1 MNTLAGARRRTIVV
15 FAALMLLMPFG
26 TVQGASSTNFEMT
39 VIGQT
44 LTAGFNNN
52 VTVTVAIPRSIY
64 SSNSAYD
71 VDLAVSI
78 PSPLQLLGD
87 GHWHYD
93 SIAPGQSV
101 TIEFEIY
108 APTAAI
114 GNSYEGSVTLT
125 YRELGD
131 ISYTE
136 EAHSIAFSVHGWI
149 DMVLYDVKITSTA
162 AIPGGNATISGNL
175 LNRGNIAGY
184 NGNVTAESEAIA
196 QGTTASVFIGEI
208 DANIVRPFSLIVKFK
223 KNLAPGNYSITVRVS
238 VVDTEMPAS
247 PYTAQQVSTLQIKA
261 SVTQP
266 PTGFQRNS
274 SGPIE
279 MILEILRYLYGL
291 FFGSPTMT

>member
-1 MNTLAGARRRTIVV
+1 
-15 FAALMLLMPFG
+15 
-26 TVQGASSTNFEMT
+26 
-39 VIGQT
+39 
-44 LTAGFNNN
+44 
-52 VTVTVAIPRSIY
+52 
-64 SSNSAYD
+64 
-71 VDLAVSI
+71 
-78 PSPLQLLGD
+78 
-87 GHWHYD
+87 
-93 SIAPGQSV
+93 
-101 TIEFEIY
+101 
-108 APTAAI
+108 
-114 GNSYEGSVTLT
+114 
-125 YRELGD
+125 
-131 ISYTE
+131 
-136 EAHSIAFSVHGWI
+136 
-149 DMVLYDVKITSTA
+149 MVLYDVKITSTA

-279 MILEILRYLYGL
+279 TILEILRYLYGL